1 MSEVAEVPAP
11 VAGLPTARSP
21 GRTPSAEYLRYLEEG
36 GELIDMDNFDF
47 TDAALTPAIE
57 KLKAQ
62 SFDILPQNQ
71 RGL

>member
-21 GRTPSAEYLRYLEEG
+21 GRTPSAEYLRYLDEG

-47 TDAALTPAIE
+47 RDEAQALAWVM
-57 KLKAQ
+57 
-62 SFDILPQNQ
+62 SFD
-71 RGL
+71 GA